1 MVRKDGQFVPEL
13 VQFFGWELLDSVDM
27 IREAFSL

>member
-1 MVRKDGQFVPEL
+1 MIRNGVKTTEY

-27 IREAFSL
+27 LKEAFGL